1 MLFSGMNLLLDIVN
15 VTCFARAQQAFGLS
29 DIRRESATYS
39 GSVRN
44 GQNLVEMES
53 LLRDGESQQSNE
65 IADSTEQMLVNLN
78 MCSAWTVSISPVL
91 ERNPVLPKYGLTF
104 NVPPTFQH
112 VCADTM
118 RSTAVLVAATIAH
131 FFPKLCIR
139 GALADSTAAIVVSII
154 ILVSL
159 IPLLHGLFITA
170 RKIIALLTDP
180 MRPVM

>member
-1 MLFSGMNLLLDIVN
+1 MNLLLDIVN

-131 FFPKLCIR
+131 FFQNSVS